1 MSDEKHVL
9 IIEDE
14 KEAAELF
21 AEMMRVS
28 GYRVSLA
35 TSSADGLLL
44 VRQEPP
50 PDVVILDIMMPD
62 VSGLDVLKAMRQ
74 DNRLKKVPVVIVS
87 AKGTP
92 ADVKAGLQAGALIYL
107 TKPVGFLELQE
118 AVQQALQAQT

>member
-1 MSDEKHVL
+1 MSKTKHVL

-28 GYRVSLA
+28 GYQVSLA
-35 TSSADGLLL
+35 TSSRDGLEKL
-44 VRQEPP
+44 RQQP

-62 VSGLDVLKAMRQ
+62 FSGLDVLKAMQ
-74 DNRLKKVPVVIVS
+74 NEQALHTIPVVIVS

-92 ADVKAGLQAGALIYL
+92 ADVRAGLQAGALVYL
-107 TKPVGFLELQE
+107 TKPVGFMELQQ
-118 AVQQALQAQT
+118 AVQKAIQATP

>member
-1 MSDEKHVL
+1 MSEEKYVL

-35 TSSADGLLL
+35 TSSQEGLAQM
-44 VRQEPP
+44 RQHT
-50 PDVVILDIMMPD
+50 PDVVILDLMMPD
-62 VSGLDVLKAMRQ
+62 FSGLDVLRAMR
-74 DNRLKKVPVVIVS
+74 REKTLARVPVVIVS

-92 ADVKAGLQAGALIYL
+92 ADVKAGLQAGARVYL
-107 TKPVGFLELQE
+107 TKPVGFLELKE
-118 AVQQALQAQT
+118 AVQQALQVNA